1 MFDNK
6 LKYYRKKQKLTLK
19 ELSEIT
25 GISVG
30 YLSHLENGS
39 RTNPSMKTMYKIS
52 QAVQASIE
60 EVFFNIE
67 TKGVL

>member
-1 MFDNK
+1 MVASK

-19 ELSEIT
+19 ELSEKT

-39 RTNPSMKTMYKIS
+39 RSNPSMKTMYKIS
-52 QAVQASIE
+52 QAVNTSIE
-60 EVFFNIE
+60 AVFFE
-67 TKGVL
+67 

>member
-1 MFDNK
+1 MVDSK

-19 ELSEIT
+19 ELSEKT

-39 RTNPSMKTMYKIS
+39 RSNPSMKTMYKIS
-52 QAVQASIE
+52 QAINTRIE
-60 EVFFNIE
+60 EVFFE
-67 TKGVL
+67 

>member
-6 LKYYRKKQKLTLK
+6 LRYYRKKQKLTLK
-19 ELSEIT
+19 ELSEKT

-39 RTNPSMKTMYKIS
+39 RTNPSMKIMYSIS
-52 QAVQASIE
+52 QAVKASIE
-60 EVFFNIE
+60 EVFF
-67 TKGVL
+67 K

>member
-6 LKYYRKKQKLTLK
+6 LRYYRKKQKFTLK
-19 ELSEIT
+19 ELSEKT

-30 YLSHLENGS
+30 YLSHIENGS

-52 QAVQASIE
+52 QALQASIE
-60 EVFFNIE
+60 DVFFND
-67 TKGVL
+67 

>member
-6 LKYYRKKQKLTLK
+6 LRYYRKKQKLTLK
-19 ELSEIT
+19 ELSEKT
-25 GISVG
+25 GVSAG

-52 QAVQASIE
+52 QAVKASID
-60 EVFFNIE
+60 EVFFE
-67 TKGVL
+67 

>member
-52 QAVQASIE
+52 QAVNTSIE
-60 EVFFNIE
+60 EVFF
-67 TKGVL
+67 K